1 MNSFYEFILE
11 DLDLR
16 NKIILDAAVGAGEST
31 YFWAKRIDEQ
41 GGTSKI
47 ISVDNYLP
55 KSCREE
61 IKKRL
66 GKYSKYVEL
75 KEGDIFDLS
84 FLESESIDIIN
95 CNDTIVFLNSK
106 PLKLL
111 FAFNEFARVLKP
123 GGHLIITSESP
134 VDSNKTE
141 TEGQWR
147 RWNFAKAIYNLK
159 EKTWATEPEPEEVK
173 FALKLLGMKVYAEK
187 TFPEHKMSHYQDSIS
202 EWKEIMEKDI
212 KGLPWDDSFKK
223 SLEKQVR
230 KIYKKIKKD
239 GYLMCPPL
247 WVIKCRKGNQDAL
260 DR

>member
-84 FLESESIDIIN
+84 FL
-95 CNDTIVFLNSK
+95 
-106 PLKLL
+106 
-111 FAFNEFARVLKP
+111 
-123 GGHLIITSESP
+123 
-134 VDSNKTE
+134 
-141 TEGQWR
+141 
-147 RWNFAKAIYNLK
+147 
-159 EKTWATEPEPEEVK
+159 
-173 FALKLLGMKVYAEK
+173 
-187 TFPEHKMSHYQDSIS
+187 
-202 EWKEIMEKDI
+202 
-212 KGLPWDDSFKK
+212 
-223 SLEKQVR
+223 
-230 KIYKKIKKD
+230 
-239 GYLMCPPL
+239 
-247 WVIKCRKGNQDAL
+247 
-260 DR
+260 